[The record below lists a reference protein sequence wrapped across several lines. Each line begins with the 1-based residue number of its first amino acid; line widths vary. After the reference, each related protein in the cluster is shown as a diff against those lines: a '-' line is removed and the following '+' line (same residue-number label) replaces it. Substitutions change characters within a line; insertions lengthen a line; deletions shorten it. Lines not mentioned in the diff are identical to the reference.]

1 MLDSNTT
8 HNVSNVLWWL
18 LELKSQLERPRL
30 SRTFLRDSSF
40 VLAVELASGCQQ
52 GSVKNLFNL
61 FEKHPIRRS
70 ELTLEPLKLFEL
82 LRSLYY
88 IFVATRPL
96 CDIQHLAKTLCVTA
110 LGCDLSYQLM
120 DPALKLSNLKGT
132 AIVANHIGLV
142 DSVALKHLIPNL
154 YIVMRSPRKDLVNLN
169 HFATE
174 KLKRINVVLF
184 DGFDKGVHEIIADLL
199 AAGKNV
205 LIYPES
211 YISAGIF
218 LGKFCTLPFTHA
230 APYLCVG
237 IRVHGDARFH
247 LAEKNFNHHIARL
260 VCTRNKN
267 RKISLCISSVRPPPT
282 MLGKAM
288 RQEKSGNMYAKEW
301 ETVREYRERCQH
313 TIARLTG
320 LPIRND
326 LCVRTRHSI
335 VDLSRGKSEKI

>member
-1 MLDSNTT
+1 MLDANTSHHLT
-8 HNVSNVLWWL
+8 NVLWWF
-18 LELKSQLERPRL
+18 LELKSELERPRL
-30 SRTFLRDSSF
+30 SRALLCNSSS

-52 GSVKNLFNL
+52 GSIKKLFDF
-61 FEKHPIRRS
+61 FEKHPLRRS
-70 ELTLEPLKLFEL
+70 KLTIEPLKLFEL

-88 IFVATRPL
+88 IFVSTRPL
-96 CDIQHLAKTLCVTA
+96 HDIQQLAETLCVTA
-110 LGCDLSYQLM
+110 LGCDLSYQLL
-120 DPALKLSNLKGT
+120 DPALELSNLKGT
-132 AIVANHIGLV
+132 VIVANHIGFV

-154 YIVMRSPRKDLVNLN
+154 YIVMRSPRKDMVNLN
-169 HFATE
+169 QYATE

-218 LGKFCTLPFTHA
+218 VGKFCTLPFTHA

-260 VCTRNKN
+260 VCTRDKD
-267 RKISLCISSVRPPPT
+267 RKLSLYMSSVRPPPT

-288 RQEKSGNMYAKEW
+288 RQEEAREMYAKEW
-301 ETVREYRERCQH
+301 ETVREYRERCQN
-313 TIARLTG
+313 TIARLTA
-320 LPIRND
+320 LPVRND
-326 LCVRTRHSI
+326 LCVRTRHAL
-335 VDLSRGKSEKI
+335 VDLRDANSDK